1 MGPTGLADTMKNRRL
16 YFTAPHQCAVRE
28 ESLPA
33 VASDQ
38 LLVQARCSS
47 ISAGTEMLVFKGR
60 IPAGMRVDETLS
72 SYAGRRFEYPL
83 AYGYS
88 SVGEVAAVGAQVNPD
103 WIGARVFAFR
113 PHQSHYLARA
123 TELIRLPPEVADED
137 GVFLAAME
145 TAVNLVMDGHPLI
158 GEKVMLLGQG
168 VIGLLT
174 TALLARFPLGAL
186 VALERWPA
194 RRRIARD
201 LGAGTVWAGDEPN
214 FSREA
219 AATLGQPGADGR
231 ADLVFELSGQP
242 SMLDTAIAWAGFGA
256 RIVVGSWYGTKTAP
270 VDLGGRFHR
279 QRIRLISSQVS
290 TIDPSHRARWSKRR
304 RLDTAMAMLARVRP
318 SRLIT
323 HRFEIETAQQAF
335 EQVANRPQETLQ
347 VLLTYGVVPDS
358 PGSKRRQD

>member
-1 MGPTGLADTMKNRRL
+1 MKNRCL
-16 YFTAPHQCAVRE
+16 YFEAPLKCSLRE
-28 ESLPA
+28 EPLPA
-33 VASDQ
+33 IAPDQ

-60 IPAGMRVDETLS
+60 IPAGMRVDETLP
-72 SYAGRRFEYPL
+72 SYADRHFEYPL

-88 SVGEVAAVGAQVNPD
+88 SVGEVVAAGAQVNQD
-103 WIGARVFAFR
+103 WIGERVFAFR
-113 PHQSHYLARA
+113 PHQSHFLARA

-158 GEKVMLLGQG
+158 GERVMLLGQG

-174 TALLARFPLGAL
+174 TALLAPFPLGAL
-186 VALERWPA
+186 VALERWPT

-201 LGAGTVWAGDEPN
+201 LGASTVWAGNEPN
-214 FSREA
+214 FSGEA
-219 AATLGQPGADGR
+219 AAALGQPGADGR

-242 SMLDTAIAWAGFGA
+242 SMLNTAITWAGFGA
-256 RIVVGSWYGTKTAP
+256 RIVVGSWYGTQTAP

-290 TIDPSHRARWSKRR
+290 TIDPTHRARWSKRR
-304 RLDTAMAMLARVRP
+304 RLDTALTMLARVRP

-323 HRFEIETAQQAF
+323 HRFGIEAAQQAF
-335 EQVANRPQETLQ
+335 EQIAGRPQETLQ
-347 VLLTYGVVPDS
+347 VLLTYGVVPDT
-358 PGSKRRQD
+358 PGSHQRQD

>member
-1 MGPTGLADTMKNRRL
+1 MRTRTTFLVSHRVSTVKDADL
-16 YFTAPHQCAVRE
+16 IIVLRE
-28 ESLPA
+28 
-33 VASDQ
+33 
-38 LLVQARCSS
+38 
-47 ISAGTEMLVFKGR
+47 GR
-60 IPAGMRVDETLS
+60 IAERGTHDELVALDGLLAPLGDAASRAWIWRLELALLATLANP
-72 SYAGRRFEYPL
+72 YGARLAFAPFHRAGRDAL
-83 AYGYS
+83 DA
-88 SVGEVAAVGAQVNPD
+88 
-103 WIGARVFAFR
+103 
-113 PHQSHYLARA
+113 
-123 TELIRLPPEVADED
+123 
-137 GVFLAAME
+137 AAME

-242 SMLDTAIAWAGFGA
+242 SMLDTAIAWAGFGG

-270 VDLGGRFHR
+270 IDLGGRFHR
-279 QRIRLISSQVS
+279 NRLQLLSSQVS
-290 TIDPSHRARWSKRR
+290 TLAPEFTGRWTKKRR
-304 RLDTAMAMLARVRP
+304 LATAWECLARVRP

-323 HRFEIETAQQAF
+323 HRFDIAEAQAAY
-335 EQVANRPQETLQ
+335 EQVADRPGETLQ
-347 VLLTYGVVPDS
+347 VLLTYGEP
-358 PGSKRRQD
+358 PK

>member
-1 MGPTGLADTMKNRRL
+1 MKNRCL
-16 YFTAPHQCAVRE
+16 YFEAPLKCALRE
-28 ESLPA
+28 ERLPA
-33 VASDQ
+33 MGSDQ
-38 LLVQARCSS
+38 LLVQARCSA

-60 IPAGMRVDETLS
+60 IPPGMRVDDTLP
-72 SYAGRRFEYPL
+72 SYTGQRFEYPL

-88 SVGEVAAVGAQVNPD
+88 SVGEVVAAGAQVNPD
-103 WIGARVFAFR
+103 WIGQRVFAFR

-123 TELIRLPPEVADED
+123 TDLVRLPPELTDED

-145 TAVNLVMDGHPLI
+145 TAVNLVMDGRPLI
-158 GEKVMLLGQG
+158 GEQIMLLGQG

-174 TALLARFPLGAL
+174 TALLAQFPLGAL

-194 RRRIARD
+194 RRRIARE
-201 LGAGTVWAGDEPN
+201 LGAGAVWAGDEPG
-214 FSREA
+214 FSREVA
-219 AATLGQPGADGR
+219 AALDQSDAGRR

-256 RIVVGSWYGTKTAP
+256 RIVVGSWYGTQTAP

-290 TIDPSHRARWSKRR
+290 TIDPTHGARWSKRR
-304 RLDTAMAMLARVRP
+304 RLDMALAMLTRVRP

-323 HRFEIETAQQAF
+323 HRFAIDAAQQAF
-335 EQVANRPQETLQ
+335 EQVAGRPRETLQ
-347 VLLTYGVVPDS
+347 VLLTYGAAPDS
-358 PGSKRRQD
+358 PGSDQRQD